1 MRYALKLFTTSTV
14 KKTTSTNTAATVHG
28 GERGDLSQ
36 KPGFLDSGSTLFV
49 MSCSLVSIL
58 ASRPWKSAVVPRAS
72 TRENSVVQYIMPC
85 KDGMPSSPKYVTDC
99 RVFEFLVSVRLAM
112 FGLTV
117 GVGGH
122 YTRLSATWR
131 KPPQPLENT
140 RFNQVGTGL
149 AFFSAPACPVPRAGY
164 SG

>member
-1 MRYALKLFTTSTV
+1 M
-14 KKTTSTNTAATVHG
+14 
-28 GERGDLSQ
+28 GDAESVDEVMNGDCIEI
-36 KPGFLDSGSTLFV
+36 GFGTD
-49 MSCSLVSIL
+49 
-58 ASRPWKSAVVPRAS
+58 RP
-72 TRENSVVQYIMPC
+72 
-85 KDGMPSSPKYVTDC
+85 YVTWA
-99 RVFEFLVSVRLAM
+99 VTTA
-112 FGLTV
+112 LTV